1 MGSMEG
7 GWLAGGAGGWLGVR
21 GRRRRGWSARGGCGV
36 GLGERVLGRLVVVA
50 VLVAGLSFLWLVAV
64 GGVAC
69 LVLCAGALCASWR
82 VASWISSDRSGF

>member
-1 MGSMEG
+1 VGSMEG
-7 GWLAGGAGGWLGVR
+7 GWLAGGWLGAR
-21 GRRRRGWSARGGCGV
+21 GRRRWWARGCGV

-69 LVLCAGALCASWR
+69 WVPCAWVLCLSWC
-82 VASWISSDRSGF
+82 VVLWISSDRSGF